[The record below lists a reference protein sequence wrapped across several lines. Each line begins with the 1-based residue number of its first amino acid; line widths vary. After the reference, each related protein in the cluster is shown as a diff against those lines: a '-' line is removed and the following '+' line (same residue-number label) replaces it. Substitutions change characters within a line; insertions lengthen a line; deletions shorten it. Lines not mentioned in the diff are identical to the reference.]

1 MPATYVTA
9 ATLKASL
16 GVGTLYDSYTWIE
29 DTCQAAQD
37 LINGFLWFD
46 SAPVVGT
53 ALVNNVAT
61 VMIANPGLFTT
72 GQTVT
77 VAGAGAT
84 FNGTYTITGTV
95 PFSSGTSNLLPAFNF
110 QLNYYQYPQGYSF
123 IQYAKTAADQNF
135 RRVVPSGTMTGEDTK
150 TASYANTPAINAAA
164 LMLAENIWTS
174 RFSTQAGGVS
184 ANNSVWSTFS
194 FPPSTIVANSVV
206 VAPADPYLTP
216 SNNKQATISPM
227 ANFKIIM
234 TVPMFSNEGNLQGI
248 EDTIVAVFDKL
259 AASSIVF
266 NVTAVS
272 APSVLTLPSG
282 DLLTSDLQISV
293 LTSWS

>member
-1 MPATYVTA
+1 MP
-9 ATLKASL
+9 
-16 GVGTLYDSYTWIE
+16 
-29 DTCQAAQD
+29 
-37 LINGFLWFD
+37 
-46 SAPVVGT
+46 
-53 ALVNNVAT
+53 
-61 VMIANPGLFTT
+61 
-72 GQTVT
+72 
-77 VAGAGAT
+77 
-84 FNGTYTITGTV
+84 
-95 PFSSGTSNLLPAFNF
+95 
-110 QLNYYQYPQGYSF
+110 
-123 IQYAKTAADQNF
+123 
-135 RRVVPSGTMTGEDTK
+135 
-150 TASYANTPAINAAA
+150 TPAITTLRSTIAAA
-164 LMLAENIWTS
+164 L
-174 RFSTQAGGVS
+174 

-216 SNNKQATISPM
+216 SNNKNATISPM

-248 EDTIVAVFDKL
+248 EDTIVAVFGLL

-266 NVTAVS
+266 NVTAVT

>member
-1 MPATYVTA
+1 MPTA
-9 ATLKASL
+9 AITTLRS
-16 GVGTLYDSYTWIE
+16 
-29 DTCQAAQD
+29 
-37 LINGFLWFD
+37 
-46 SAPVVGT
+46 
-53 ALVNNVAT
+53 
-61 VMIANPGLFTT
+61 
-72 GQTVT
+72 
-77 VAGAGAT
+77 
-84 FNGTYTITGTV
+84 TI
-95 PFSSGTSNLLPAFNF
+95 
-110 QLNYYQYPQGYSF
+110 
-123 IQYAKTAADQNF
+123 
-135 RRVVPSGTMTGEDTK
+135 
-150 TASYANTPAINAAA
+150 AAA
-164 LMLAENIWTS
+164 L
-174 RFSTQAGGVS
+174 

-216 SNNKQATISPM
+216 NNNKQATISPM

>member
-1 MPATYVTA
+1 MP
-9 ATLKASL
+9 
-16 GVGTLYDSYTWIE
+16 
-29 DTCQAAQD
+29 
-37 LINGFLWFD
+37 
-46 SAPVVGT
+46 
-53 ALVNNVAT
+53 
-61 VMIANPGLFTT
+61 
-72 GQTVT
+72 
-77 VAGAGAT
+77 
-84 FNGTYTITGTV
+84 
-95 PFSSGTSNLLPAFNF
+95 
-110 QLNYYQYPQGYSF
+110 
-123 IQYAKTAADQNF
+123 
-135 RRVVPSGTMTGEDTK
+135 
-150 TASYANTPAINAAA
+150 TPAITTLRSTIAAA
-164 LMLAENIWTS
+164 L
-174 RFSTQAGGVS
+174 

-194 FPPSTIVANSVV
+194 YPPSTIVANSVV
-206 VAPADPYLTP
+206 VSPADPYLTP

-248 EDTIVAVFDKL
+248 EETIVAVFDKL

>member
-1 MPATYVTA
+1 MP
-9 ATLKASL
+9 
-16 GVGTLYDSYTWIE
+16 
-29 DTCQAAQD
+29 
-37 LINGFLWFD
+37 
-46 SAPVVGT
+46 
-53 ALVNNVAT
+53 
-61 VMIANPGLFTT
+61 
-72 GQTVT
+72 
-77 VAGAGAT
+77 
-84 FNGTYTITGTV
+84 
-95 PFSSGTSNLLPAFNF
+95 
-110 QLNYYQYPQGYSF
+110 
-123 IQYAKTAADQNF
+123 
-135 RRVVPSGTMTGEDTK
+135 
-150 TASYANTPAINAAA
+150 TPAITTLRSTIAAA
-164 LMLAENIWTS
+164 L
-174 RFSTQAGGVS
+174 

-248 EDTIVAVFDKL
+248 EETIVAVFDKL

-266 NVTAVS
+266 NVTAVT

-282 DLLTSDLQISV
+282 DWLTSDLQISV